1 MRGMLPKKGF
11 GLGLLVATKAGLPHA
26 AMLRGP
32 QPQTL
37 LSLVWGH
44 EKVSITKFLQRQED

>member
-32 QPQTL
+32 QPQTPF
-37 LSLVWGH
+37 SLVWGH
-44 EKVSITKFLQRQED
+44 EKVSITKLLQRQED